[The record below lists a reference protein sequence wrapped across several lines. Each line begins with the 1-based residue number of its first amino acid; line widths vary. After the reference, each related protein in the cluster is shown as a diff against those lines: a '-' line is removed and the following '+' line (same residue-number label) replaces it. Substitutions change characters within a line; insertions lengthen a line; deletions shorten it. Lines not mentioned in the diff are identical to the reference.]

1 MMAANNPL
9 LNNLVNYDDS
19 VLIVIDVQDSFLAKL
34 PVLENRQLVSRVS
47 WLVQV
52 ATALDIP
59 VIVTAED
66 IPNMGGVS
74 TAVGAKLSPDTPI
87 YNKMVFGLIDNP
99 EILQAVQ
106 DTGRRT
112 AILVGL
118 ETDVCIAHS
127 AIGLLGL
134 DYQVAVVADA
144 VGSPGEAHQC
154 GLARMKAA
162 GVMLTNIK
170 SLYYEWVRTVK
181 RSEELGEQFGKEW
194 GFPEGITF

>member
-1 MMAANNPL
+1 MTANNPL
-9 LNNLVNYDDS
+9 LTNLIDYEDS

-34 PVLENRQLVSRVS
+34 PVLENRFLVSRIG

-52 ATALDIP
+52 AAALDIP
-59 VIVTAED
+59 LVVTAED

-74 TAVGAKLSPDTPI
+74 TGIEAKLPPDLQV
-87 YNKMVFGLIDNP
+87 YNKMIFGLVDNP
-99 EILQAVQ
+99 EILGAVKAA
-106 DTGRRT
+106 GRKT

-127 AIGLLGL
+127 ALGLLGL
-134 DYQVAVVADA
+134 GYQVAVVADA
-144 VGSPGEAHQC
+144 TGSPGDAHQY
-154 GLARMKAA
+154 GLQRMQAA
-162 GVMLTNIK
+162 GVVITSIK

-181 RSEELGEQFGKEW
+181 HSEELGEQFGREW